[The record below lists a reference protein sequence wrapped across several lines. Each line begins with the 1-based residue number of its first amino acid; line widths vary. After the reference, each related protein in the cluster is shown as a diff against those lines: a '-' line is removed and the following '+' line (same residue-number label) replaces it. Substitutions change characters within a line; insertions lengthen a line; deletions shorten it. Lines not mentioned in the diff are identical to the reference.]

1 MRENAV
7 RRQRS
12 EDRGQGTEDREQR
25 TEVRGSVLH
34 FLSSVL
40 CLLSSVFCSPVFSA
54 ELVIDDF
61 EAAAPVNKLGGNSNT
76 YVMEPSRALALRVKD
91 QAPST
96 GSGQAHRGAG
106 ALMLK
111 YDKKGTGG
119 PHETGGWC
127 GYYTLLKSG
136 SRYFDVSG
144 YSAVSFWVK
153 GAAGGENFVLGV
165 VDQHW
170 DEVGDSVKSEP
181 IGIYLPAGKLTT
193 EWQKA
198 VIPLDTFLVDMTKL
212 ASLAICFEG
221 SVFPNGVGK
230 GTVYLDDLMLE

>member
-1 MRENAV
+1 MKTAYSVE
-7 RRQRS
+7 RRAYRIF
-12 EDRGQGTEDREQR
+12 
-25 TEVRGSVLH
+25 SVFC
-34 FLSSVL
+34 FLFSVL
-40 CLLSSVFCSPVFSA
+40 CPPVFSA
-54 ELVIDDF
+54 ELLIDDF

-91 QAPST
+91 QA
-96 GSGQAHRGAG
+96 HEGAG
-106 ALMLK
+106 ALLIK

-127 GYYTLLKSG
+127 GYYTLLKTG
-136 SRYFDVSG
+136 SRFFNATG
-144 YSAVSFWVK
+144 YSAISFWVK
-153 GAAGGENFVLGV
+153 GTAGGENFVLGIA
-165 VDQHW
+165 DRHW

-181 IGIYLPAGKLTT
+181 IGKYLPAGKLTT

-230 GTVYLDDLMLE
+230 GTVYLDDLMFE